1 MVETIESLSNDIE
14 KLVASITEKGHLRG
28 KLEEAV
34 AAKIGTRDEVQATID
49 GLNLTL
55 ADKRARKDRLIQTEG
70 WRGYIGRTFFSPS
83 QKKTPSSDDN
93 SDKSPAQ
100 KKKFKPQTLFEE
112 LVEEV
117 HASNRLDHKDNW
129 PFVSQH
135 ANGIYIICG
144 GRTNSRCE
152 KCEIALHPKY
162 VKMYHRIFTYIV
174 ISLFLSKKIK
184 L

>member
-1 MVETIESLSNDIE
+1 MGETIESLSNDID
-14 KLVASITEKGHLRG
+14 KLVENITAKENLRG

-55 ADKRARKDRLIQTEG
+55 ADKRARRDRLIQSEG

-83 QKKTPSSDDN
+83 QKKTPSSDEN

-100 KKKFKPQTLFEE
+100 KKKKFKPQTLFEE

-117 HASNRLDHKDNW
+117 HSSNRLDHKDHW

-135 ANGIYIICG
+135 ANGVCKVYG
-144 GRTNSRCE
+144 GRTNLRCE
-152 KCEIALHPKY
+152 KCEVALHPKCF
-162 VKMYHRIFTYIV
+162 KMYHV
-174 ISLFLSKKIK
+174 
-184 L
+184 